1 MDADLRDLDRLGL
14 IVGTVVVLRLLYI
27 SATPPLSAFVP
38 ACIALGALPLIA
50 AGRYAFRTRLDPAYA
65 TVLYTIGMV
74 VLSFSGATTT
84 SQLVFYSGRDF
95 AMIDA
100 MLDRADRWLGF
111 DWFAYL
117 AWFQRHPWLDPIV
130 RFAYLSIFWQPLIV
144 ALVLAWR
151 RVQRLCVF
159 ILAMVLALTVVC
171 AIAMVLPCIGPYR
184 FLNATTVNHQGLSLI
199 MADAHVA
206 TLMWLRDASFHA
218 PMPDSFFGGLISF
231 PSYHA
236 SVAVLCIWAC
246 WRIPGINLAFLA
258 INCLM
263 LAATPTHGSHYLVD
277 IIGGA
282 LIAGLSVAAAR
293 QLFRRR

>member
-1 MDADLRDLDRLGL
+1 MLVPPYLSPGDTIGITCPAGYITEKEIEPSVQEMQRWGFKVKVGATVGKKDFTYGGTDQERANDMQQMLDDVDIKAIMCARGGYGAVRIIDRLNFESFSKAPKWIIGFSD
-14 IVGTVVVLRLLYI
+14 I
-27 SATPPLSAFVP
+27 
-38 ACIALGALPLIA
+38 
-50 AGRYAFRTRLDPAYA
+50 
-65 TVLYTIGMV
+65 TVLHSHI
-74 VLSFSGATTT
+74 LSR
-84 SQLVFYSGRDF
+84 YN
-95 AMIDA
+95 I
-100 MLDRADRWLGF
+100 
-111 DWFAYL
+111 
-117 AWFQRHPWLDPIV
+117 
-130 RFAYLSIFWQPLIV
+130 
-144 ALVLAWR
+144 
-151 RVQRLCVF
+151 
-159 ILAMVLALTVVC
+159 
-171 AIAMVLPCIGPYR
+171 
-184 FLNATTVNHQGLSLI
+184 
-199 MADAHVA
+199 
-206 TLMWLRDASFHA
+206 ASFHA